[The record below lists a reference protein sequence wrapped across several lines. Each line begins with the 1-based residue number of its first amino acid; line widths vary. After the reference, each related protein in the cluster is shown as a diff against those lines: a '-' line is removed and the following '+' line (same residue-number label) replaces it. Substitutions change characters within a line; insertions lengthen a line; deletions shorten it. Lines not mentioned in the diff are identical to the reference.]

1 MTAAQPLKGIA
12 LIDCARANAQQGI
25 DTAARL
31 CGYGRDLH
39 TFSRELSQA
48 CQDIGVHIHALTDL
62 ITDQQRITQEKG
74 VEIAPDTPSKL

>member
-48 CQDIGVHIHALTDL
+48 CQPKKKVLKLRLIRLQNSSVSIDL
-62 ITDQQRITQEKG
+62 SQ
-74 VEIAPDTPSKL
+74 